1 MPRWFLTTIALALVA
16 AAACGK
22 GVDQRKAAT
31 LYTEVTLATKPGLSG
46 LAVDDTGGIW
56 AIAERGGPPTPV
68 SGVLTHGPET
78 AAYRVT
84 LAADLKTTVTPFTV
98 RGVPADTDL
107 EAIAWLG
114 PQKFAFGTEGATE
127 GIATVLTAEQNDG
140 TIDITGAVVLDG
152 GTLGMSIKANQ
163 GAEGLCGSGDTI
175 VAAIEGAAMK
185 DGKRWAP
192 VARIE
197 GGVVARVYKVWLL
210 TSTGKLSS
218 LDCRVGADGTIT
230 GWAIERHFEVTRI
243 ERFTLPPLGQG
254 SDNVHPVEVLDLGPV
269 LNSKLN
275 LEGIAELA
283 DGRVVAVVD
292 NQWKEIT
299 GPSELLVFKPGV
311 LKAPAAQP

>member
-1 MPRWFLTTIALALVA
+1 MRRWVQTIAIVA
-16 AAACGK
+16 ATGCGK

-31 LYTEVTLATKPGLSG
+31 LYTEVPLATKPGLSG
-46 LAVDDTGGIW
+46 LAVDDGGGIW
-56 AIAERGGPPTPV
+56 AIAERGGPAMPG

-78 AAYRVT
+78 EAYRVT
-84 LAADLKTTVTPFTV
+84 LDAALETTVTPVAV

-114 PQKFAFGTEGATE
+114 PGKLAFGTEGAIE
-127 GIATVLTAEQNDG
+127 GIATVLTAEQKAG
-140 TIDITGAVVLDG
+140 EIDITGAIVLDG
-152 GTLGMSIKANQ
+152 ETLGMSIKANQ

-197 GGVVARVYKVWLL
+197 HGVVARVYKVWLL
-210 TSTGKLSS
+210 TNTGKLSS
-218 LDCRVGADGTIT
+218 LDCRVGADGTVT

-243 ERFTLPPLGQG
+243 ERFTLPPVGQG

-292 NQWKEIT
+292 NQWKELT

-311 LKAPAAQP
+311 LNVPPPPVQR